1 MASIKDVAELAKVSI
16 STVSLAINYP
26 ERVREGTKT
35 KIFDAMKKLHYVPSS
50 SSKSA
55 LEQTQKRNSVALI
68 TGEIF
73 GPYYYE
79 VIRGIAETLA
89 LNNLEMVMLSGTSSL
104 RRNFCNSI
112 ENPAFCGIIL
122 TQLADLTDEDLARA
136 KEKNI
141 PIVMCHSEVTME
153 GLGSVNVDNRNIGK
167 MIANHLMCIG
177 YEEIGILGK
186 RATGTQVRAEVFAH
200 TLKHSGVAIPPP
212 WDIPCDLDDK
222 GGFTAMQELLAS
234 GQALPRAFFCLNDEV
249 ALGAMQAL
257 RAAGIQVPQQMAV
270 IGCDDIPVSKFAS
283 PPLSTIVMPKF
294 EMGLMAVGLLL
305 RQMSGK
311 PPENVVLNGKLQIRE
326 SCGYNE
332 WRRHRLESAKA
343 KQIRSEENP

>member
-1 MASIKDVAELAKVSI
+1 
-16 STVSLAINYP
+16 
-26 ERVREGTKT
+26 
-35 KIFDAMKKLHYVPSS
+35 MKELHYVPSS
-50 SSKSA
+50 CSKSA
-55 LEQTQKRNSVALI
+55 LKQTQQRNSVALI

-104 RRNFCNSI
+104 RRNYYNSI

-122 TQLADLTDEDLARA
+122 TQLVDLTDKDLAKA

-141 PIVMCHSEVTME
+141 PIVMCHSEVMRE

-186 RATGTQVRAEVFAH
+186 RIMGTQMRAEVIEN
-200 TLKHSGVAIPPP
+200 TLKSSGIVIPSQ
-212 WDIPCDLDDK
+212 WNIPCNLDDK
-222 GGFTAMQELLAS
+222 GGFTAMQELLSS
-234 GQALPRAFFCLNDEV
+234 GRPLPRAFFCLNDEV
-249 ALGAMQAL
+249 ALGAMQVL
-257 RAAGIQVPQQMAV
+257 RAEGIQIPQQVAI
-270 IGCDDIPVSKFAS
+270 IGCDDIPVSKFSS

-294 EMGLMAVGLLL
+294 EIGLMAVGLLL

-311 PPENVVLNGKLQIRE
+311 PPENVLLNGKLQIRE

-332 WRRHRLESAKA
+332 WRHHRLTSAKA
-343 KQIRSEENP
+343 RQMRLEENL